1 MRRGRTAARM
11 LRRTVPEGFN
21 AGEASKEIR
30 EHAEHSRHRERD
42 RWVTIVEAIVLSVVT
57 LTAAWA
63 GFSAAKFSTEAS
75 LNLAKASSTRA
86 KANRAYQESLDYRIG
101 DALVFNAWIG
111 AETSG
116 NQKAVKVTRHRFS
129 PQLEKAFE
137 AWVATHPLTNPKAPK
152 GPQAMPQYH
161 APGEAQATTL
171 DSQAQT
177 DYDEGE
183 HDAHVGD
190 DYVRVTVILAS
201 VLFLV
206 GISSH
211 FNLRNVR
218 LGLIAVAVAL
228 LLIGAVE
235 IATLP
240 VP

>member
-1 MRRGRTAARM
+1 M
-11 LRRTVPEGFN
+11 PEGFN

-30 EHAEHSRHRERD
+30 EHAEHTKHHEHD
-42 RWVTIVEAIVLSVVT
+42 RWVTVAEAIVLSVVT

-86 KANRAYQESLDYRIG
+86 KANRTYQESLDYRIG

-116 NQKAVKVTRHRFS
+116 NAKAVKVTRRRFS
-129 PQLEKAFE
+129 PQLERAFE

-161 APGEAQATTL
+161 APGEAQATAL

-177 DYDEGE
+177 DYDKGE

-190 DYVRVTVILAS
+190 NYVRVTVILAS

-211 FNLRNVR
+211 FRLRNVR
-218 LGLIAVAVAL
+218 LGLIGVAVL
-228 LLIGAVE
+228 LLALGAIE

-240 VP
+240 LPP